1 VPPGY
6 PEGRTGQQPHWSTP
20 STPCEYSGYP
30 EGRTGQQPH
39 WITPSTPCEYSGY
52 PEGRT
57 GQRSVVSAAIV
68 LR

>member
-1 VPPGY
+1 MWSRAHPKHGFNRPRATAQVVW
-6 PEGRTGQQPHWSTP
+6 PH
-20 STPCEYSGYP
+20 
-30 EGRTGQQPH
+30 
-39 WITPSTPCEYSGY
+39 GY